1 MWRNHLAD
9 ILGNKL
15 KFTSSLSDPDLWYR
29 AMISIEGTV
38 YYAYILVYVDNIL
51 ILDKNPAQFM
61 EILQK
66 EYMVKP
72 WNIGEPKTYL
82 GAGISKAP

>member
-1 MWRNHLAD
+1 MWRNHLSD

-15 KFTSSLSDPDLWYR
+15 KFASSLSDPDLWYR
-29 AMISIEGTV
+29 DMVSTDRTK
-38 YYAYILVYVDNIL
+38 YYAYFLVYVNDIL

-61 EILQK
+61 EIIQK

-72 WNIGEPKTYL
+72 GSIGEPKTYL
-82 GAGISKAP
+82 GAGVS